1 MGFDADLEYIVKTAK
16 SDSADA
22 EACRQ
27 VLLSLWDDGEPDGC
41 ELLKVMSMEKRSF
54 EGLTSVLRHLYEK
67 HIQLD
72 MFMSTKDIESIV
84 PEGKESEGKNQ
95 KKADPYA
102 HWL

>member
-1 MGFDADLEYIVKTAK
+1 MGFDADLEYIVNTAK

-22 EACRQ
+22 ETCRQ
-27 VLLSLWDDGEPDGC
+27 VLLSLWDDGQPDGC
-41 ELLKVMSMEKRSF
+41 ELLKVLSMEKRSF
-54 EGLTSVLRHLYEK
+54 EALTSVLKHLYEK

-72 MFMSTKDIESIV
+72 MFMSTKDIEALV
-84 PEGKESEGKNQ
+84 PAEVKNAARTS